1 MAVKYFDWI
10 ARHAE
15 RTPSKLAAI
24 DLGAERKFS
33 YKSFDE
39 RIGRLAAYLRQSLGV
54 ARGDRVAVLAH
65 NSTNTLEVQFACGRL
80 AAIFLPL
87 NNRLTLEE
95 LEFILGDAGPKVLV
109 CDFEFEDIAA
119 NLGASFTNLA
129 ILKTG
134 SGHSYEAAIEA
145 RLEPLSHEPV
155 THDDVATIM
164 YTSGTTGRPKG
175 AMITYGMNVWNA
187 VNISPI
193 AGIDPN
199 TVALTTLPLF
209 HTGGLNCYTNPV
221 LHAGGT
227 VVIMKIFD
235 PSRSL
240 NLLTSREYGLNLY
253 FGVPSSY
260 LFMSQCPEFADA
272 NFAGLTGGVGGAS
285 MPVALLEQYQ
295 SRGLDILQGYGMTE
309 TGPFVFCLG
318 REDAALKIGSC
329 GQSVMHTEV
338 KVVDQNG
345 DTVDRETA
353 GELWVRGPNITT
365 GYWNRPEANKT
376 SFVDGWLNT
385 GDIVRADKDGYYYIV
400 DRSKD
405 MYISGGENVY
415 PAEVENVIF
424 QINEVA
430 DVAVVGVPSDR
441 WGETGRAFIVRK
453 PGGTLDQSAIVAH
466 CRAKLATF
474 KCPAIVTFVEELPRT
489 ASGKVH
495 KPTLRAF

>member
-10 ARHAE
+10 ACHAK
-15 RTPSKLAAI
+15 RSPSKLAAI
-24 DLGAERKFS
+24 DLGAERKFT
-33 YKSFDE
+33 YKAFDE

-54 ARGDRVAVLAH
+54 ARDDRVAVLAH
-65 NSTNTLEVQFACGRL
+65 NSTDTLEVQFACGRL

-87 NNRLTLEE
+87 NNRLTLDE
-95 LEFILGDAGPKVLV
+95 LDFILSDAGPKILI
-109 CDFEFEDIAA
+109 CDSEFEDTAKKLADRFA
-119 NLGASFTNLA
+119 NLVILQTGA
-129 ILKTG
+129 
-134 SGHSYEAAIEA
+134 GHSYEAAIEM
-145 RLEPLSHEPV
+145 RLAPLSHEPV
-155 THDDVATIM
+155 THDDVAIIM

-175 AMITYGMNVWNA
+175 AMITYGMNFWNA

-193 AGIDPN
+193 AEIDPN
-199 TVALTTLPLF
+199 TVVLTTLPLF

-221 LHAGGT
+221 LHVGGT
-227 VVIMKIFD
+227 VVIMKTFD
-235 PSRSL
+235 AARSL
-240 NLLTSREYGLNLY
+240 RLLTSREYGLNLY

-260 LFMSQCPEFADA
+260 LFMSQCAEFADA

-318 REDAALKIGSC
+318 REDASVKVGSC
-329 GQSVMHTEV
+329 GHPVLHTEV
-338 KVVDQNG
+338 KVVNEKG
-345 DTVDRETA
+345 DAVDPETA

-365 GYWNRPEANKT
+365 GYWNRPEANRT

-385 GDIVRADKDGYYYIV
+385 GDIVRVDKDGYYYIV

-424 QINEVA
+424 QIDDVA
-430 DVAVVGVPSDR
+430 DVAVIGVPSDR
-441 WGETGRAFIVRK
+441 WGETGRAFIVPKAGRI
-453 PGGTLDQSAIVAH
+453 LDQSAIVAH